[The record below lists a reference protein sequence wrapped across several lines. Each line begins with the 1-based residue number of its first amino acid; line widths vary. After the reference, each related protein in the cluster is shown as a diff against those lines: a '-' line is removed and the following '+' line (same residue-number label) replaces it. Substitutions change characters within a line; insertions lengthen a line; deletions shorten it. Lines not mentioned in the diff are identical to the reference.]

1 MQKLFK
7 PITVPMLRWPPDT
20 LPSGRRRRRL
30 CCRGFTLVEVMIV
43 IGLIALLSAVSTT
56 VFGNYLDK
64 ARNIQAISEIRTMQ
78 NEIVVYEID
87 NDTLPDTLG
96 EVGLGNALDPWK
108 TPYDYLRIADQGK
121 KGGKKRRKRDG
132 KDSWLNT
139 DFDLYSKG
147 KDKKS
152 KQKLKD
158 KKSKDDI
165 VRADDGKYVGV
176 ALKY

>member
-30 CCRGFTLVEVMIV
+30 CCRGFTLVEVIIA
-43 IGLIALLSAVSTT
+43 IGIITLISAVATL
-56 VFGNYLDK
+56 VYRNYLDK
-64 ARNIQAISEIRTMQ
+64 ARNIRAISEIRTMQ

-108 TPYDYLRIADQGK
+108 TPYQYLKIANQEK
-121 KGGKKRRKRDG
+121 KVKKKRRKRDG
-132 KDSWLNT
+132 KDTWLNT
-139 DFDLYSKG
+139 DFDIYSKG

>member
-1 MQKLFK
+1 
-7 PITVPMLRWPPDT
+7 
-20 LPSGRRRRRL
+20 L
-30 CCRGFTLVEVMIV
+30 CCRGFTLVEVIIS
-43 IGLIALLSAVSTT
+43 IGIITSLSAAATLVYR
-56 VFGNYLDK
+56 NYIDK
-64 ARNIQAISEIRTMQ
+64 ARDIQAISEIRTMQ
-78 NEIVVYEID
+78 DEIVVYEID

-96 EVGLGNALDPWK
+96 ELGLGNALDPWK
-108 TPYDYLRIADQGK
+108 TPYQYLKIADQEKEK
-121 KGGKKRRKRDG
+121 KVKKKRRKRDG

-176 ALKY
+176 TLKY

>member
-1 MQKLFK
+1 MQKHFK
-7 PITVPMLRWPPDT
+7 PIALPVLKWPPT
-20 LPSGRRRRRL
+20 TSPSVRRRRRL
-30 CCRGFTLVEVMIV
+30 CCRGFTLVEVIIA
-43 IGLIALLSAVSTT
+43 IGIITLLSAVSTL
-56 VFGNYLDK
+56 VYRNYLDK
-64 ARNIQAISEIRTMQ
+64 ARNIRAISEIRTMQ

-108 TPYDYLRIADQGK
+108 TPYEYLRIADQGK

-132 KDSWLNT
+132 KDTWLNT